1 MTPLDV
7 LRIALENE
15 KKAYD
20 FYDEMLR
27 KHNSPLIEEI
37 LINLKDAE
45 YKHHKIIE
53 DKIAQ
58 INKGI

>member
-20 FYDEMLR
+20 FYDEML
-27 KHNSPLIEEI
+27 KKYNSPVIEEI
-37 LINLKDAE
+37 LIALKDAE
-45 YKHHKIIE
+45 YKHRKIIE

-58 INKGI
+58 INKAA